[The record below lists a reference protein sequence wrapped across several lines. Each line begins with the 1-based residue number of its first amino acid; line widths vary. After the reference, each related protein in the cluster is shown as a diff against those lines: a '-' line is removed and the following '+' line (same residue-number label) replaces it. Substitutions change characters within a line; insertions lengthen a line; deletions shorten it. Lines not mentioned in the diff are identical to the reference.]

1 MNSSKKSFSQPSSL
15 QIQPTQPTL
24 KKERSSVS
32 PIRRSIVQPTVQG
45 NGVNSRPASGGNSPY
60 DRPSRTSTTSSKNS
74 NQSDNDN
81 ESNKSYVSKYLFET
95 QQIAPAPG
103 TTYFQLVVKDENEVL
118 LRDWPRQ
125 RFSQKWTRNGQLN
138 PGEVKVKIG
147 DFVDGEMKEKLIW
160 IFGVEI
166 YNDALRVAKNAI
178 ANS

>member
-95 QQIAPAPG
+95 QQI
-103 TTYFQLVVKDENEVL
+103 E
-118 LRDWPRQ
+118 
-125 RFSQKWTRNGQLN
+125 KWTRNGQLN